1 MGSPFNI
8 TVVAANEEI
17 AHINIHEAIAEITR
31 IEKMISSWDE
41 ESETYQ
47 INKNAGIKPVKVSK
61 ELFKLIERCNKI
73 SDVTDGAFD
82 ISFAS
87 MDNIWKFDGSMTEMP
102 TDVDIKKSVAKVG
115 YKKIILNNENLT
127 VFLQDKGMKIS
138 FGAIGKG
145 YAADKA
151 KEFLVSRQV
160 VGGIIDAAGDL
171 TTWGTDKSGKKW
183 IIGVV
188 NPLKKNKIVT
198 WLSVIESSVATSG
211 NYEKYITFQGK
222 QYTHIIDPRTGYP
235 SSGIR
240 QVSIFAK
247 SAETCDALATSVFI
261 MGKDDGLALIN
272 QLRGVDVI
280 LFDDDGKVHKSSGI
294 LFD

>member
-17 AHINIHEAIAEITR
+17 AYINIQEAIAEITR
-31 IEKMISSWDE
+31 IEKMISSWDKG
-41 ESETYQ
+41 SETYQ
-47 INKNAGIKPVKVSK
+47 ININAGIKPVKVSP
-61 ELFKLIERCNKI
+61 ELYKLIERCNQI
-73 SDVTDGAFD
+73 SEFTNGAFD

-87 MDNIWKFDGSMTEMP
+87 MDMIWKFDGSMTEMP
-102 TDVDIKKSVAKVG
+102 SKDDIKKSVARVG
-115 YKKIILNNENLT
+115 FQKIILNSVDQT
-127 VFLQDKGMKIS
+127 VFLKDKGMKIS

-145 YAADKA
+145 YAAEKA

-171 TTWGTDKSGKKW
+171 TTWGTDVSGEKW

-188 NPLKKNKIVT
+188 NPLNKNKIVS
-198 WLSVIESSVATSG
+198 WLPVIESSVATSG
-211 NYEKYITFQGK
+211 NYEKYVSFKGK
-222 QYTHIIDPRTGYP
+222 QYSHIIDPRTGYP

-247 SAETCDALATSVFI
+247 SAEFCDALATAVFI

-272 QLRGVDVI
+272 QFRDIDVI
-280 LFDDDGKVHKSSGI
+280 IFDDKGKVYKSSGI
-294 LFD
+294 LLD